1 MCLTHSS
8 IFPIHY
14 IKHTQS
20 LLFISNNLYTC
31 TAHNIHNGITQHCVT
46 LRHAFSRAFCLV
58 EQCYSSAF
66 LVYTLELSAK
76 AANHEPFMMFGI
88 GKDFIVVAKSKEGYT
103 LHTFVPSA
111 DSIGAYTHTEE
122 TLADPRCDEVF
133 NTPIVFNHKQVQ
145 NCKCQE
151 HYDSNDMYFYI
162 SNTHGEMYG
171 ICFPIGYTNNGK
183 DKHAHFMLDDKIF
196 GFALG
201 LWLGK
206 TNTKKAQ
213 DQ

>member
-1 MCLTHSS
+1 MKGIILTFLLSLAVCS
-8 IFPIHY
+8 
-14 IKHTQS
+14 QS
-20 LLFISNNLYTC
+20 LSAKDKITEGTTLFSQGIDRVVS
-31 TAHNIHNGITQHCVT
+31 HNWQYQK
-46 LRHAFSRAFCLV
+46 R
-58 EQCYSSAF
+58 
-66 LVYTLELSAK
+66 LELSAK
-76 AANHEPFMMFGI
+76 AANYEPFMMFGI
-88 GKDFIVVAKSKEGYT
+88 GKDFIVVAKSKEGYA

-183 DKHAHFMLDDKIF
+183 DKHAHFMLGRQDFRLCPRTMAWQNEHKKSARPI
-196 GFALG
+196 GIALYID
-201 LWLGK
+201 
-206 TNTKKAQ
+206 TE
-213 DQ
+213 

>member
-1 MCLTHSS
+1 MKGIILTFLLSLAVCS
-8 IFPIHY
+8 
-14 IKHTQS
+14 QS
-20 LLFISNNLYTC
+20 LSAKDKITEGTTPFSQGIDRVVS
-31 TAHNIHNGITQHCVT
+31 HNWQYQK
-46 LRHAFSRAFCLV
+46 R
-58 EQCYSSAF
+58 
-66 LVYTLELSAK
+66 LELSAK

-88 GKDFIVVAKSKEGYT
+88 GKDFIVVAKSKEGYA

-111 DSIGAYTHTEE
+111 DSIGAYKHTEE

-171 ICFPIGYTNNGK
+171 ICFPIGCTNNGK

>member
-1 MCLTHSS
+1 
-8 IFPIHY
+8 
-14 IKHTQS
+14 
-20 LLFISNNLYTC
+20 
-31 TAHNIHNGITQHCVT
+31 
-46 LRHAFSRAFCLV
+46 
-58 EQCYSSAF
+58 
-66 LVYTLELSAK
+66 
-76 AANHEPFMMFGI
+76 MMFGI
-88 GKDFIVVAKSKEGYT
+88 GYDFIVVAKSKEGYM

-151 HYDSNDMYFYI
+151 HYDANDMYFYI

-183 DKHAHFMLDDKIF
+183 NKHAHFMLDDKIF

>member
-1 MCLTHSS
+1 MKGIILTFLLSLAVCS
-8 IFPIHY
+8 
-14 IKHTQS
+14 QS
-20 LLFISNNLYTC
+20 LSAKDKITEGTTLFSQGIDRVVS
-31 TAHNIHNGITQHCVT
+31 HNYQYQK
-46 LRHAFSRAFCLV
+46 R
-58 EQCYSSAF
+58 
-66 LVYTLELSAK
+66 LELSAK
-76 AANHEPFMMFGI
+76 AANYEPFMMFGI
-88 GKDFIVVAKSKEGYT
+88 GNDFIVVAKSKEGYT

-171 ICFPIGYTNNGK
+171 ISFPISFTNNSK
-183 DKHAHFMLDDKIF
+183 DKHNHLMLDNKIF
-196 GFALG
+196 GFALE

>member
-1 MCLTHSS
+1 MKGIILTFLLSLAVCS
-8 IFPIHY
+8 
-14 IKHTQS
+14 QS
-20 LLFISNNLYTC
+20 LSAKDKITEGTTLFSQGIDRVVS
-31 TAHNIHNGITQHCVT
+31 HNWQYQK
-46 LRHAFSRAFCLV
+46 R
-58 EQCYSSAF
+58 
-66 LVYTLELSAK
+66 LELSAK

-88 GKDFIVVAKSKEGYT
+88 GYDFIVVAKSKEGYT
-103 LHTFVPSA
+103 IHTFVPSA
-111 DSIGAYTHTEE
+111 DSIDAYMHTEE

-171 ICFPIGYTNNGK
+171 ICFPIGYTNNSK
-183 DKHAHFMLDDKIF
+183 DKHNHLMLDDKIF

>member
-1 MCLTHSS
+1 MKGIILTFLLSLAVCS
-8 IFPIHY
+8 
-14 IKHTQS
+14 QS
-20 LLFISNNLYTC
+20 LSAKGKITEGTTLFSQGIDRVVS
-31 TAHNIHNGITQHCVT
+31 HNWQYQK
-46 LRHAFSRAFCLV
+46 R
-58 EQCYSSAF
+58 
-66 LVYTLELSAK
+66 LELSSK

-88 GKDFIVVAKSKEGYT
+88 GYDFIVVAKSKEGYT
-103 LHTFVPSA
+103 IHTFVPSA
-111 DSIGAYTHTEE
+111 DSIDAYMHTEE

-171 ICFPIGYTNNGK
+171 ISFPISFTNNSK
-183 DKHAHFMLDDKIF
+183 DKHNHFMLDDKIF

>member
-1 MCLTHSS
+1 MKGIISTFLLSLAVCS
-8 IFPIHY
+8 
-14 IKHTQS
+14 QS
-20 LLFISNNLYTC
+20 LSAKDKITEGTTLFSQGIDRVVS
-31 TAHNIHNGITQHCVT
+31 HNYQYQK
-46 LRHAFSRAFCLV
+46 R
-58 EQCYSSAF
+58 
-66 LVYTLELSAK
+66 LELSAK
-76 AANHEPFMMFGI
+76 EANHEPFMMFGI

-103 LHTFVPSA
+103 IHTFVPSA
-111 DSIGAYTHTEE
+111 DSIGAYMHTKEP
-122 TLADPRCDEVF
+122 LADPRCDEVF

-196 GFALG
+196 GFALE

>member
-1 MCLTHSS
+1 MKGIILTFLLSLAVCS
-8 IFPIHY
+8 
-14 IKHTQS
+14 QS
-20 LLFISNNLYTC
+20 LSAKDKITKGTTLFSQGIDRVVS
-31 TAHNIHNGITQHCVT
+31 HNWQYQK
-46 LRHAFSRAFCLV
+46 R
-58 EQCYSSAF
+58 
-66 LVYTLELSAK
+66 LELSAK

-88 GKDFIVVAKSKEGYT
+88 GYDFIVVAKSKEGYT
-103 LHTFVPSA
+103 LHTFVSSA
-111 DSIGAYTHTEE
+111 DSIGAYKHTEE

-151 HYDSNDMYFYI
+151 HYDGNDMYFYI

-206 TNTKKAQ
+206 TDTKKAQ

>member
-1 MCLTHSS
+1 MKGIILTFLLSLAVCS
-8 IFPIHY
+8 
-14 IKHTQS
+14 QS
-20 LLFISNNLYTC
+20 LSAKDKITEGTPLFSQGIDRVVS
-31 TAHNIHNGITQHCVT
+31 HNYQYQK
-46 LRHAFSRAFCLV
+46 R
-58 EQCYSSAF
+58 
-66 LVYTLELSAK
+66 LELSSK

-88 GKDFIVVAKSKEGYT
+88 GYDFIVVAKSKEGYT

>member
-1 MCLTHSS
+1 MKGIILTFLLSLAVCSHSLS
-8 IFPIHY
+8 AKDKI
-14 IKHTQS
+14 TEGTT
-20 LLFISNNLYTC
+20 LFSQGIDRVVS
-31 TAHNIHNGITQHCVT
+31 HNWQYQK
-46 LRHAFSRAFCLV
+46 R
-58 EQCYSSAF
+58 
-66 LVYTLELSAK
+66 LELSAK

-88 GKDFIVVAKSKEGYT
+88 GYDFIVVAKSKEGYA

-111 DSIGAYTHTEE
+111 DSIGAYKHTEE
-122 TLADPRCDEVF
+122 PLADPRCDEVF

-183 DKHAHFMLDDKIF
+183 DKHAHFMLDNKIF

>member
-1 MCLTHSS
+1 MKGIILTFLLSLAVCS
-8 IFPIHY
+8 
-14 IKHTQS
+14 QS
-20 LLFISNNLYTC
+20 LSAKDKITKGTTLFSQGIDRVVS
-31 TAHNIHNGITQHCVT
+31 HNWQYQK
-46 LRHAFSRAFCLV
+46 R
-58 EQCYSSAF
+58 
-66 LVYTLELSAK
+66 LELSSK

-88 GKDFIVVAKSKEGYT
+88 GNDFIVVAKSKEGYT

-111 DSIGAYTHTEE
+111 DSIGAYKHTEE

-183 DKHAHFMLDDKIF
+183 DKHAHFMLDNKIF
-196 GFALG
+196 GFALE

>member
-1 MCLTHSS
+1 MKGIILTFLLSLAVCS
-8 IFPIHY
+8 
-14 IKHTQS
+14 QS
-20 LLFISNNLYTC
+20 LSAKGKITEGTTLFSQGIDRVVS
-31 TAHNIHNGITQHCVT
+31 HNYQYQK
-46 LRHAFSRAFCLV
+46 R
-58 EQCYSSAF
+58 
-66 LVYTLELSAK
+66 LELSAK

-88 GKDFIVVAKSKEGYT
+88 GKDFIVVAKSKEGYM

-111 DSIGAYTHTEE
+111 DSIGAYTHTEGM
-122 TLADPRCDEVF
+122 LADPRCDEVF

-171 ICFPIGYTNNGK
+171 ISFPISFTNNSK
-183 DKHAHFMLDDKIF
+183 DKHAHFMLDNKIF

>member
-1 MCLTHSS
+1 MKGIILTFLLSLAVCS
-8 IFPIHY
+8 
-14 IKHTQS
+14 QS
-20 LLFISNNLYTC
+20 LSAKDKITKGTTLFSQGIDRVVS
-31 TAHNIHNGITQHCVT
+31 HNYQYQK
-46 LRHAFSRAFCLV
+46 R
-58 EQCYSSAF
+58 
-66 LVYTLELSAK
+66 LELSSK
-76 AANHEPFMMFGI
+76 AANYDPFMMFGI
-88 GKDFIVVAKSKEGYT
+88 GNDFIVVAKSKEGYT

-111 DSIGAYTHTEE
+111 DSIGAYKHTEE

>member
-1 MCLTHSS
+1 MKGIILTFLLSLAVCS
-8 IFPIHY
+8 
-14 IKHTQS
+14 QS
-20 LLFISNNLYTC
+20 LSAKGKITEGTTPFLQGIDRVVS
-31 TAHNIHNGITQHCVT
+31 HNWQYQK
-46 LRHAFSRAFCLV
+46 R
-58 EQCYSSAF
+58 
-66 LVYTLELSAK
+66 LELSSK
-76 AANHEPFMMFGI
+76 AANYEPFMMFGI
-88 GKDFIVVAKSKEGYT
+88 GYDFIVVAKSKEGYT
-103 LHTFVPSA
+103 IHTFVPSA
-111 DSIGAYTHTEE
+111 DSISAYTHTEE

>member
-1 MCLTHSS
+1 MKGIILTFLLSLAVCS
-8 IFPIHY
+8 
-14 IKHTQS
+14 QS
-20 LLFISNNLYTC
+20 LSAKDKITEGTTLFSQGIDRVVS
-31 TAHNIHNGITQHCVT
+31 HNWQYQK
-46 LRHAFSRAFCLV
+46 R
-58 EQCYSSAF
+58 
-66 LVYTLELSAK
+66 LELSAK
-76 AANHEPFMMFGI
+76 AANYEPFMMFGI
-88 GKDFIVVAKSKEGYT
+88 GNDFIVVAKSKEGYT

-111 DSIGAYTHTEE
+111 DSIGTYKHTEE

-133 NTPIVFNHKQVQ
+133 NTPIVFNHKLVQ

-171 ICFPIGYTNNGK
+171 ISFPISFTNNSK
-183 DKHAHFMLDDKIF
+183 DKHNHLMLDNKIF
-196 GFALG
+196 GFALE